1 MPGTVLRVLQGFS
14 EVAEHAVS
22 AQVAGSYYYYYLP
35 TWGVSCAG
43 YGDLECGRDRKNKG
57 NV

>member
-35 TWGVSCAG
+35 TWGVLRRLWGPGVWRRS
-43 YGDLECGRDRKNKG
+43 
-57 NV
+57 